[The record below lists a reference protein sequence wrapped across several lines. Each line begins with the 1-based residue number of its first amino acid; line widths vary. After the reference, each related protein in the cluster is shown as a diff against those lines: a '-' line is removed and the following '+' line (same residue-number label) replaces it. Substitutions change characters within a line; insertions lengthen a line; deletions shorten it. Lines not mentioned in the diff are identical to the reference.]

1 MIPLEFLG
9 LGGDVAACYQL
20 GGGQTC
26 DTILGLLISMR
37 RYGIRDMIQGSNLLL
52 LVTV

>member
-26 DTILGLLISMR
+26 DTILGLLILR
-37 RYGIRDMIQGSNLLL
+37 ETIRDMIQGSNLLL